1 MPHDSRRF
9 VEKVDFITSPG
20 SGSAFDKLRKKYQL
34 GRGPSILITD
44 KAKFVMSPSGWKLDS
59 VLNDFTYEEAV
70 EGIPWKLTENNNKI
84 KIDQNIL
91 NKVDSISGL

>member
-1 MPHDSRRF
+1 MPHL
-9 VEKVDFITSPG
+9 V
-20 SGSAFDKLRKKYQL
+20 
-34 GRGPSILITD
+34 LITD

-59 VLNDFTYEEAV
+59 VLSDFTYEEAV